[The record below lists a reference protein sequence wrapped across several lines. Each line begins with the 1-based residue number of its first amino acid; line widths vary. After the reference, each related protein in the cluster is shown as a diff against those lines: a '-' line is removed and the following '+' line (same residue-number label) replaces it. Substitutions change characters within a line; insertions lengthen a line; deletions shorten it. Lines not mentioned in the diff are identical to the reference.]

1 VESRVS
7 ASTAAKDTDISFP
20 DSEPA
25 TAPFQGFSPSNFAM
39 PNMDSPDWLMA
50 ATISFSPREIF
61 QMPCTLALLLRSL
74 VWVLLSAPV
83 VLEAFAVSFAS
94 GPALA
99 VEASCTCPKH
109 TDTINAN
116 RRTDVTPKY
125 PIFKSKTSDYLTD
138 YLLRLDF
145 ISDINLIQLL
155 FERSI
160 AYLFCLPQ
168 RFRES
173 PRIRVGA
180 RASEKREER
189 FSSARHIEEGDQAA
203 AAC

>member
-1 VESRVS
+1 
-7 ASTAAKDTDISFP
+7 
-20 DSEPA
+20 
-25 TAPFQGFSPSNFAM
+25 
-39 PNMDSPDWLMA
+39 MDSPDWLMA

-74 VWVLLSAPV
+74 VWVLLSAPA

-94 GPALA
+94 WLALA

-109 TDTINAN
+109 TDTSNAN

-125 PIFKSKTSDYLTD
+125 LIFKSKTSDYLTD

-145 ISDINLIQLL
+145 IFDINLIQL
-155 FERSI
+155 F
-160 AYLFCLPQ
+160 
-168 RFRES
+168 
-173 PRIRVGA
+173 G
-180 RASEKREER
+180 KREER
-189 FSSARHIEEGDQAA
+189 FSSACYIEEGDQAT